1 MANTKAEII
10 AAITKHIKD
19 RGGELKDWY
28 VGITED
34 AEERLFKGH
43 NVDKENDKWIY
54 RTAKNS
60 KEARELEKYFIDSL
74 RTDGGPGGGD
84 DDADKIYAYKKSSN
98 TNP

>member
-10 AAITKHIKD
+10 EAITKHIKD
-19 RGGELKDWY
+19 RGGNLKDWY

-43 NVDKENDKWIY
+43 KVDKDKDKWIY
-54 RTAKNS
+54 KTAKSS
-60 KEARELEKYFIDSL
+60 KEARELEIYFINSL
-74 RTDGGPGGGD
+74 NTDGGSGGGD
-84 DDADKIYAYKKSSN
+84 KDADKIYAYKKSSN